1 MKRFTI
7 IEQTPILMLRY
18 FEVEAE
24 SEDEAFQ
31 KVKEG
36 IEQDDPIM
44 PFNVEYE
51 EHGYDVESE
60 YYMTEEEVN
69 P

>member
-7 IEQTPILMLRY
+7 IEQTSISMLRY

-24 SEDEAFQ
+24 SESEAFQ
-31 KVKEG
+31 KIKEG
-36 IEQDDPIM
+36 IDEDDPVS
-44 PFNVEYE
+44 PFRVDYE
-51 EHGYDVESE
+51 ENLDTPMYYIES
-60 YYMTEEEVN
+60 EEEVN

>member
-24 SEDEAFQ
+24 SEEEAFQ

-36 IEQDDPIM
+36 IDEDDPIE
-44 PFNVEYE
+44 PFRVDYE
-51 EHGYDVESE
+51 ENLDEPM
-60 YYMTEEEVN
+60 YYINCEEEVN

>member
-36 IEQDDPIM
+36 IDEDDPIE
-44 PFNVEYE
+44 PFKVDYE
-51 EHGYDVESE
+51 ENLDTPMYYIES
-60 YYMTEEEVN
+60 EEEVN

>member
-1 MKRFTI
+1 MIRLFHI
-7 IEQTPILMLRY
+7 
-18 FEVEAE
+18 EAE

-31 KVKEG
+31 RVKEG
-36 IEQDDPIM
+36 INQDDPIM

-60 YYMTEEEVN
+60 YYITEEEVN
-69 P
+69 I

>member
-18 FEVEAE
+18 FDIKAE

-36 IEQDDPIM
+36 IDEDDPIE
-44 PFNVEYE
+44 PFRVDYE
-51 EHGYDVESE
+51 ENLDEPM
-60 YYMTEEEVN
+60 YYIDCEEEVN

>member
-36 IEQDDPIM
+36 IDEDDPIE
-44 PFNVEYE
+44 PFKVDYE
-51 EHGYDVESE
+51 ENLDEPM
-60 YYMTEEEVN
+60 YYINCEEEVN

>member
-1 MKRFTI
+1 MKIFTI

-36 IEQDDPIM
+36 IDEDDPIE
-44 PFNVEYE
+44 PFRVDYE
-51 EHGYDVESE
+51 ENLDEPM
-60 YYMTEEEVN
+60 YYINCEEEVN

>member
-7 IEQTPILMLRY
+7 IEQTPIIMLRY

-36 IEQDDPIM
+36 IDQDDPIS
-44 PFNVEYE
+44 PFRVDYE
-51 EHGYDVESE
+51 ENLDTPM
-60 YYMTEEEVN
+60 YYIDCEEEVN

>member
-36 IEQDDPIM
+36 IDEDDPIE
-44 PFNVEYE
+44 PFKVDYE
-51 EHGYDVESE
+51 ENLDVPM
-60 YYMTEEEVN
+60 YYINCEEEVN

>member
-7 IEQTPILMLRY
+7 TEQTPILMLRY

-36 IEQDDPIM
+36 IDEDDPIE
-44 PFNVEYE
+44 PFRVDYE
-51 EHGYDVESE
+51 ENLDEPM
-60 YYMTEEEVN
+60 YYIDCEEEVN

>member
-36 IEQDDPIM
+36 IDEDDPIE
-44 PFNVEYE
+44 PFRVDYE
-51 EHGYDVESE
+51 ENLDEPM
-60 YYMTEEEVN
+60 YYINCEEEVN

>member
-7 IEQTPILMLRY
+7 IEQTPIIMIRL
-18 FEVEAE
+18 FHIEAE
-24 SEDEAFQ
+24 SEDEALQ
-31 KVKEG
+31 RVKEG
-36 IEQDDPIM
+36 INQDDPIM

-60 YYMTEEEVN
+60 YYITEEEVN
-69 P
+69 L

>member
-36 IEQDDPIM
+36 IDEDDPIE
-44 PFNVEYE
+44 PFRVDYE
-51 EHGYDVESE
+51 ENLDTPMYYIES
-60 YYMTEEEVN
+60 EEEVN

>member
-36 IEQDDPIM
+36 IDQDDPIS
-44 PFNVEYE
+44 PFRVDYE
-51 EHGYDVESE
+51 ENVDTPM
-60 YYMTEEEVN
+60 YYIDCEEEVN

>member
-1 MKRFTI
+1 MKRFAI
-7 IEQTPILMLRY
+7 IEQTPIIMLRY

-36 IEQDDPIM
+36 IDQDDPIS
-44 PFNVEYE
+44 PFRVDYE
-51 EHGYDVESE
+51 ENLDTPM
-60 YYMTEEEVN
+60 YYIDCEEEVN